1 MDIYN
6 SPLLMILFC
15 FGPAHKG
22 DSIEYSLLRYLTD
35 PTLPHCQ
42 VYIAIIQL
50 FCQVD
55 LTSLLSLLCQIPHCQ
70 GNIAQLRSPLQPVD
84 CLN

>member
-1 MDIYN
+1 
-6 SPLLMILFC
+6 MILFC
-15 FGPAHKG
+15 FGPSHNG
-22 DSIEYSLLRYLTD
+22 ESIEYPLLRYLTN

-55 LTSLLSLLCQIPHCQ
+55 LP
-70 GNIAQLRSPLQPVD
+70 
-84 CLN
+84 